1 MRLSLQIGPCQIL
14 SASLKSCISLH
25 PPVTKADDRE
35 GEMQAEIG
43 VGTAKHAHV
52 AKAGEGRLLRFA
64 AVLVALAAILPIIAI
79 VWIAL
84 SGSFSAW
91 PHLIANVIPRS
102 ATTTVT
108 LLIEVCATALIT
120 GVATAWLTSACDFP
134 LRRTLTVALVLPL
147 AMPAYLSAYAFG
159 EFFDYSG
166 PLQSAIRALTGLRSA
181 RDYWSP
187 DIRTT
192 TGAAFVLGSVLYPYV
207 FLTARTMFLMQGR
220 NAAEVA
226 RTLGAGP
233 VRTFFRVQLPMARPA
248 IVVGLTLVIMETLN
262 DIGAVEYLGVKTLTF
277 SIYETWLNRND
288 LAGAA
293 QIALV
298 MLGIVILLAFIER
311 HARGRQ
317 RFAGSKPA
325 SAQNVTRIR
334 LKGPMRLLAVL
345 ICAAPPL
352 VGFFIPAWVM
362 TGYALKRLDVFASPE
377 LLSALWHTVIVSGGA
392 AMVATTA
399 GFVLAYSIRHGGT
412 RAVRT
417 ANRLAS
423 FGYGVPGT
431 VLAIG
436 VLIPLAAFD
445 NAFSSLTKS
454 LFGVSAGLL
463 LSGTGFAIVYAS
475 AVRFLTMAEG
485 NVAAGFDKLSPN
497 LDWAAR
503 TLGRTRGGALRE
515 VLMPMMRPAT
525 LTAAL
530 LVFIETSKELS
541 ATILLRPF
549 NFNTLATLV
558 YEDASRSQVAAASV
572 PSVIIILA
580 GLVPVIVVSRLLE
593 KGR

>member
-1 MRLSLQIGPCQIL
+1 
-14 SASLKSCISLH
+14 
-25 PPVTKADDRE
+25 
-35 GEMQAEIG
+35 MQAEFS
-43 VGTAKHAHV
+43 VGTAGGPPV

-64 AVLVALAAILPIIAI
+64 AILVALAAVLPIAAI
-79 VWIAL
+79 LWIAL

-91 PHLIANVIPRS
+91 PHLIENVIPRS
-102 ATTTVT
+102 AATTAT
-108 LLIEVCATALIT
+108 LLLQVCASTLVT
-120 GVATAWLTSACDFP
+120 GVATAWLTSTCEFP
-134 LRRTLTVALVLPL
+134 LRRTLTVMLVLPL

-181 RDYWSP
+181 RDYWAP

-192 TGAAFVLGSVLYPYV
+192 TGASFVLGSVLYPYV

-226 RTLGAGP
+226 RTLGAVP
-233 VRTFFRVQLPMARPA
+233 LRTFFRVQLPMARPA

-298 MLGIVILLAFIER
+298 MLALVILLAFIER

-317 RFAGSKPA
+317 RFAGSKPV
-325 SAQNVTRIR
+325 SAQNVARIS
-334 LKGPMRLLAVL
+334 LSGPWRALAVL
-345 ICAAPPL
+345 VCALPPL

-362 TGYALKRLDVFASPE
+362 AGYAVKRLGAFASPT
-377 LLSALWHTVIVSGGA
+377 LLSALGHTVLVAAGA
-392 AMVATTA
+392 AVVASLA
-399 GFVLAYSIRHGGT
+399 GFVLAYSVRHGGT
-412 RAVRT
+412 RVVRA
-417 ANRLAS
+417 ANRFAA

-445 NAFSSLTKS
+445 NALSAATRSA
-454 LFGVSAGLL
+454 FGISAGLL

-485 NVAAGFDKLSPN
+485 NIAAGFDKLSPN

-503 TLGRTRGGALRE
+503 TLGRTRGQALRE

-580 GLVPVIVVSRLLE
+580 GLVPVIVVSRLLDR
-593 KGR
+593 GR

>member
-1 MRLSLQIGPCQIL
+1 
-14 SASLKSCISLH
+14 
-25 PPVTKADDRE
+25 
-35 GEMQAEIG
+35 MQAAETISTT
-43 VGTAKHAHV
+43 GTGRMARSRDGAFLR
-52 AKAGEGRLLRFA
+52 AGA
-64 AVLVALAAILPIIAI
+64 IIVALAAVLPIAAI

-84 SGSFSAW
+84 SGNFGAW
-91 PHLIANVIPRS
+91 PHLMENVIPRS
-102 ATTTVT
+102 AATTA
-108 LLIEVCATALIT
+108 LLLAEVCAATLIT
-120 GVATAWLTSACDFP
+120 GVLTAWLTSACEFP

-166 PLQSAIRALTGLRSA
+166 PLQTAFRALTGFKSA
-181 RDYWSP
+181 RDYWFP

-192 TGAAFVLGSVLYPYV
+192 TGAAFVIGSVLYPYV

-220 NAAEVA
+220 NAAEVS

-233 VRTFFRVQLPMARPA
+233 LRTFFRIQLPMARPA

-293 QIALV
+293 QIAVV
-298 MLGIVILLAFIER
+298 MLAIVLLIALIER

-317 RFAGSKPA
+317 RFAGSKAA
-325 SAQNVTRIR
+325 SAQHAVRIG
-334 LKGPMRLLAVL
+334 LKGYWRWLAVVV
-345 ICAAPPL
+345 CAAPPL
-352 VGFFIPAWVM
+352 MGFLVPAWVM
-362 TGYALKRLDVFASPE
+362 AGYAVKRLDGFASHR
-377 LLSALWHTVIVSGGA
+377 LLAALSNTIMVSAGA
-392 AMVATTA
+392 ALVATLA
-399 GFVLAYSIRHGGT
+399 GFLLAYSIRHGGT
-412 RAVRT
+412 RTARG
-417 ANRLAS
+417 ANRLAA

-436 VLIPLAAFD
+436 VLIPLAGLD
-445 NAFSSLTKS
+445 NLISSFTKAN
-454 LFGVSAGLL
+454 FGVSAGLL

-515 VLMPMMRPAT
+515 VLLPMMRPAT

-530 LVFIETSKELS
+530 LVFIETSKEIS

-580 GLVPVIVVSRLLE
+580 GLVPVIVVSRLLD